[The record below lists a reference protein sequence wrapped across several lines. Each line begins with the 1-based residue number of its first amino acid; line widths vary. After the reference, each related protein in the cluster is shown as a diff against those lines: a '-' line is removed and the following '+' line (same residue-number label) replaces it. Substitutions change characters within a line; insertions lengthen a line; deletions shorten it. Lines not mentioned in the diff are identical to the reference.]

1 MCGPGE
7 GLSFSQISRWC
18 GSMIEVSPT
27 SANPPETVSII
38 TVSPESTVRRGGIF
52 ASRYPQ
58 WTVAGVGPI
67 LCVAIEVI
75 LLNVE
80 RFLRPT
86 LQDADQ
92 ESASPS
98 RVRPGCLEIQ
108 TVPTTERR
116 SRRRLRAPIE
126 GSARPAGWNARGSAA
141 AA

>member
-7 GLSFSQISRWC
+7 GFSFSQIWRWC

-27 SANPPETVSII
+27 SVNPPETVSIV
-38 TVSPESTVRRGGIF
+38 TVSPESIVRRGGIF

-58 WTVAGVGPI
+58 WTVAGVGPS

-75 LLNVE
+75 LLNFE

-86 LQDADQ
+86 LQDADR
-92 ESASPS
+92 EPASPS
-98 RVRPGCLEIQ
+98 RVRPECLETQ
-108 TVPTTERR
+108 TGPTTERR
-116 SRRRLRAPIE
+116 SRRQLRAPV
-126 GSARPAGWNARGSAA
+126 GDSARPAGLSDRGSAA

>member
-7 GLSFSQISRWC
+7 GFSFSQISRWC

-27 SANPPETVSII
+27 SANPPETVSIV

-58 WTVAGVGPI
+58 WTVAGVGPS
-67 LCVAIEVI
+67 LWVAIEVI
-75 LLNVE
+75 LLNLE
-80 RFLRPT
+80 QFLRPT
-86 LQDADQ
+86 PQDADR
-92 ESASPS
+92 EPESPS

-116 SRRRLRAPIE
+116 SRQRLRAPVG
-126 GSARPAGWNARGSAA
+126 GSARPAGWSGRGSAA